1 MCWRWERAKGTDLP
15 DGARKQLQKCPIT
28 LVLEGEQAP
37 RVILPLEFGVQ
48 LLYGVIRKAGGEELG
63 GGVDLA
69 VGGLSPDRSRCVLG
83 LPLALQQ
90 WFSLSYSD

>member
-37 RVILPLEFGVQ
+37 SVVLPLEFGVQ
-48 LLYGVIRKAGGEELG
+48 LLYGVVRKAGGEELG

-69 VGGLSPDRSRCVLG
+69 VWGLFRPRPLCFGFTPHNHSGGS
-83 LPLALQQ
+83 A
-90 WFSLSYSD
+90 